1 MLRKNYALLY
11 LEKGCKAKIQ
21 DKLCF
26 SVLIVLFTLCSS
38 CSKDDP
44 REQEVIVT
52 VQTEDK
58 TFTIDENPTE
68 NQLIGTVPGTTNQGR
83 VTFSIMEQTPVGAFS
98 IDAETGQLYVDKTSI
113 YDFETNT
120 SITGKVIVENGNISK
135 ESAIIITINDV
146 DEDIFVGSVELRSQ
160 EEVDEF
166 GLNKYREITGD
177 LRITKGDDIED
188 PIIDLSSLSTLETIG
203 GDLAISATSTLQTL
217 EGLNNIGNVNKCIIF
232 NNPNIEDISALQGIL
247 VKNFINV
254 SYNPKITSL
263 GVFSEIESLESGFR
277 ITENNSLTSLQGFN
291 NLISTGG
298 GIRIS
303 QNENLNN
310 VFDLNS
316 LTTIGGSLVFN
327 NNPNLINFNG
337 LNNLETVEGNLWLLR
352 NEHLFDIN
360 GLHNLTFVGGDL
372 LINNC
377 FNLQNIEGLAGLTTL
392 KLLQLYNCKSLENL
406 AGLVNLASLEERL
419 SIQKNEK
426 LNDFC
431 GLTTIFNNGFS
442 GVYTVTENL
451 FNPTVEDMLN
461 ENCSN

>member
-1 MLRKNYALLY
+1 MLRKNYAVLHR
-11 LEKGCKAKIQ
+11 EKRCNAKIQ
-21 DKLCF
+21 AKFCY
-26 SVLIVLFTLCSS
+26 SVLIVLLTLFSS

-44 REQEVIVT
+44 KEQEVIVT

-68 NQLIGTVPGTTNQGR
+68 NQSIGTVPGTTNKGS
-83 VTFSIMEQTPVGAFS
+83 VTFSIIEQIPVGAFS
-98 IDAETGQLYVDKTSI
+98 IDPKTGQLYVDKTSI

-120 SITGKVIVENGNISK
+120 SITGRIKVENGNIYK
-135 ESAIIITINDV
+135 ESAIVIAINDV
-146 DEDIFVGSVELRSQ
+146 DEDIFVGNVELRNQ

-166 GLNKYREITGD
+166 GLKKYREITGD
-177 LRITKGDDIED
+177 FKIGYDED
-188 PIIDLSSLSTLETIG
+188 SESPIVDLSSLKTIEVVGGTLWVSGTTV
-203 GDLAISATSTLQTL
+203 LKSL
-217 EGLNNIGNVNKCIIF
+217 EGLNIVYAYKCVISS
-232 NNPNIEDISALQGIL
+232 NTEMEDISSLQGIM
-247 VKNFINV
+247 VNSFINV

-263 GVFSEIESLESGFR
+263 GVFSDIESLESGIE

-298 GIRIS
+298 GIKIA

-316 LTTIGGSLVFN
+316 LTTIGGSLFFN
-327 NNPNLINFNG
+327 NNPNLINLNG
-337 LNNLETVEGNLWLLR
+337 LNNLQTVEGDLWLFR

-372 LINNC
+372 FINNC
-377 FNLQNIEGLAGLTTL
+377 FNLQNIEGLAGITSL
-392 KLLQLYNCKSLENL
+392 KHLKLYNCKSLQNL
-406 AGLVNLASLEERL
+406 DGLVNLVSLTERL
-419 SIQKNEK
+419 TIQNNEK

-431 GLTTIFNNGFS
+431 GLKTIFNNGFS

-461 ENCSN
+461 DNCSNE